1 MFSATAAEM
10 VDTDQPNSA
19 CSGSMSTPG
28 TARNAAAPTSAR
40 NVTPATHQAGWI
52 RGVGTARLV
61 TRAEHAGRRGRADSG
76 PTANMCKDPA
86 MPTTSRVHEVVVL
99 ALPNP
104 TAFELGLAP
113 KFLGGAVDADER
125 PLYRVRT
132 ATLDGGPVPTS
143 GGYAVLPEHDAA
155 ILDEADT
162 VVVPGLHL
170 PTSLPDGRLPDGAAD
185 VLRGAASHARLV
197 AICTGSFALAAAGL
211 LDGRPATTHWLHAD
225 RFAALYPQVRLD
237 PDVLFVDDG
246 DVLTSAGNAAGI
258 DLLLHVVRRDHG
270 SEVANRLA
278 RRRVV
283 APWREGGQSQFIEHP
298 VPQTGNAGTAA
309 TRAWAAARLGEPLT
323 LADLAAHARMSVRTF
338 TRRFREET
346 GLSPQR
352 WLAAQRIALA
362 RELLESTDAPVDRI
376 AADAGFGTPASLRAQ
391 LRAAIGV
398 SPLAYRRTF
407 RGAGVTGHSSV
418 RRPT

>member
-1 MFSATAAEM
+1 MFTATAAEI

-40 NVTPATHQAGWI
+40 NVTPATHQAGWMR
-52 RGVGTARLV
+52 RGDTAALV
-61 TRAEHAGRRGRADSG
+61 VTSGEHAGRRSRRDSG

-86 MPTTSRVHEVVVL
+86 MPITERVHEVVVL

-170 PTSLPDGRLPDGAAD
+170 PTSLPEGRLPDGAAD
-185 VLRGAASHARLV
+185 VLRRG
-197 AICTGSFALAAAGL
+197 G
-211 LDGRPATTHWLHAD
+211 GRP
-225 RFAALYPQVRLD
+225 R
-237 PDVLFVDDG
+237 
-246 DVLTSAGNAAGI
+246 
-258 DLLLHVVRRDHG
+258 
-270 SEVANRLA
+270 
-278 RRRVV
+278 
-283 APWREGGQSQFIEHP
+283 
-298 VPQTGNAGTAA
+298 
-309 TRAWAAARLGEPLT
+309 
-323 LADLAAHARMSVRTF
+323 
-338 TRRFREET
+338 
-346 GLSPQR
+346 
-352 WLAAQRIALA
+352 
-362 RELLESTDAPVDRI
+362 
-376 AADAGFGTPASLRAQ
+376 
-391 LRAAIGV
+391 
-398 SPLAYRRTF
+398 
-407 RGAGVTGHSSV
+407 RGARSA
-418 RRPT
+418 PPAPPPP